1 MAGYFSVNLGCFTLD
16 PGVQNPWG
24 PPYRKLLYKFEA
36 RFFPRVTP
44 EPGLQFHANFN
55 VGLCHVL
62 NTLSC
67 EEHDLRL
74 LRKALFP
81 GRYWAVSHAKTAFW
95 AWVTGETGARVLFPC
110 TVHVSS
116 SWQIFFKNWSPA
128 EEFKMYCYFHT
139 PKCTKIKFTPVSID
153 LIHYL

>member
-81 GRYWAVSHAKTAFW
+81 GRYWAVSHAKTAFLSLGYRGNRRSGT
-95 AWVTGETGARVLFPC
+95 VSVHCTCINLYCGKFPLLGVDVPVIIKNVVLSRGWGC
-110 TVHVSS
+110 
-116 SWQIFFKNWSPA
+116 WG
-128 EEFKMYCYFHT
+128 
-139 PKCTKIKFTPVSID
+139 
-153 LIHYL
+153 